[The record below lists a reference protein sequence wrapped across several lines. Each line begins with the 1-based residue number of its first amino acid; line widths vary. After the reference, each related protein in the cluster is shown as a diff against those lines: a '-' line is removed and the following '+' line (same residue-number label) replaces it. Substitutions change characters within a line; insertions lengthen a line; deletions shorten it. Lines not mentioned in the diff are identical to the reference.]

1 MPGLDETASGAA
13 DVNSKGD
20 QGALDGAEGA
30 EEEPLD
36 HDPEVEVVPETGAAE
51 CEDSKN
57 VD

>member
-1 MPGLDETASGAA
+1 MINYKITL
-13 DVNSKGD
+13 NSNEVTKY